1 MLPLPDGFPKPPK
14 VEIAE
19 EGCAKGLVLG
29 GAANKFEPPPKGDDT
44 RAALVED
51 EVNLKPEEESF
62 LARLPNAE
70 EVEPSDEVPKVKGV
84 AVVAVFVVVAVV
96 FVVSGS
102 DDDARVVDG
111 NLNGE
116 GVAFPAAGIEGAKP
130 PPLFVSPSLKVD
142 EPNVL
147 FPKDNELGGAGIAGG
162 RLG

>member
-14 VEIAE
+14 LEIAE
-19 EGCAKGLVLG
+19 EGCAKGLELG
-29 GAANKFEPPPKGDDT
+29 GAANRLEPPKGDDT
-44 RAALVED
+44 GAALVED

-62 LARLPNAE
+62 LARLLNAE
-70 EVEPSDEVPKVKGV
+70 EAEPSGEVPKVKGV
-84 AVVAVFVVVAVV
+84 PVVAVVVVAMV

-116 GVAFPAAGIEGAKP
+116 GVAFPAAVIEGAKP
-130 PPLFVSPSLKVD
+130 PPFVSPSLKVD

-147 FPKDNELGGAGIAGG
+147 FPKENELGGAGIAGG

>member
-14 VEIAE
+14 LETAE
-19 EGCAKGLVLG
+19 EGCAKGLELG
-29 GAANKFEPPPKGDDT
+29 GAVNRLEPPKGDDT
-44 RAALVED
+44 GAALVKD

-62 LARLPNAE
+62 LARFPNAE
-70 EVEPSDEVPKVKGV
+70 EAEPSDEVPKAKGV
-84 AVVAVFVVVAVV
+84 AVVAVVVVAVV

-102 DDDARVVDG
+102 DGDAKVVDG
-111 NLNGE
+111 NLKGE

-130 PPLFVSPSLKVD
+130 PPLLVSPSLKVD